1 MEIQKCHEWYA
12 AERGTFLTIDHFS
25 SMIMM
30 LPSVMVAGSDGDFD
44 ELEKQN
50 LANSCKE
57 IDSNLHVGFEIYSEL
72 CYLLSP
78 GAENHRN
85 TVLDCIKAELSKDQ
99 SYGELIIE
107 MMTEMAD
114 SSDGISDTEAAKIA
128 ELRSVL
134 SI

>member
-1 MEIQKCHEWYA
+1 MEIQKCHEWYVS
-12 AERGTFLTIDHFS
+12 ERGTFLSIDHFS

-30 LPSVMVAGSDGDFD
+30 LPATMVACSDGDFD

-57 IDSNLHVGFEIYSEL
+57 IDANEHVGFEVYAEL
-72 CYLLSP
+72 CHLV
-78 GAENHRN
+78 GAGAADQRSK
-85 TVLDCIKAELSKDQ
+85 VLDCIKTELSKDA
-99 SYGELIIE
+99 SNGELIVE

-114 SSDGISDTEAAKIA
+114 SSDGISSTEAAKIS
-128 ELRSVL
+128 EIRNML

>member
-1 MEIQKCHEWYA
+1 MELKKCHEWYVS
-12 AERGTFLTIDHFS
+12 ERGTFLTIDHFS

-30 LPSVMVAGSDGDFD
+30 LPSVIVAGSDGYFD

-50 LANSCKE
+50 LANACKE
-57 IDSNLHVGFEIYSEL
+57 IDSNLHVCFEIYSEL

-78 GAENHRN
+78 GSESYRN
-85 TVLDCIKAELSKDQ
+85 TLMDCIKGELYKDQ

>member
-1 MEIQKCHEWYA
+1 MEIQKCHDWYTS
-12 AERGTFLTIDHFS
+12 ERGTFLSIDHFS

-57 IDSNLHVGFEIYSEL
+57 IDSNEHVGFEIYAEL
-72 CYLLSP
+72 CYLLSA
-78 GAENHRN
+78 GAANHRN
-85 TVLDCIKAELSKDQ
+85 TVLDCIKTELSKDQ
-99 SYGELIIE
+99 SHGELIIE
-107 MMTEMAD
+107 MVNEMAD
-114 SSDGISDTEAAKIA
+114 SSDGVSDTEAAKIA

>member
-1 MEIQKCHEWYA
+1 MEIQKCHEWYV
-12 AERGTFLTIDHFS
+12 EDRSTFLTVNHFS

-30 LPSVMVAGSDGDFD
+30 LPATLVASSDGDFD

-57 IDSNLHVGFEIYSEL
+57 IDSNEHVGFEIYSEL
-72 CYLLSP
+72 SFLV
-78 GAENHRN
+78 GAHAENHRN
-85 TVLDCIKAELSKDQ
+85 KILDCIKTELSKDQ
-99 SYGELIIE
+99 SHSELILE

-128 ELRSVL
+128 ELRNVL

>member
-1 MEIQKCHEWYA
+1 MEIQKCHEWYTN
-12 AERGTFLTIDHFS
+12 ERGTFLTIDHFS

-72 CYLLSP
+72 CYLLSA

-85 TVLDCIKAELSKDQ
+85 TVLDCIKSELNKDQ

>member
-1 MEIQKCHEWYA
+1 MEILKCHEWYT

-57 IDSNLHVGFEIYSEL
+57 IDSNAHVGFEIYSEL
-72 CYLLSP
+72 CYLMSS

-85 TVLDCIKAELSKDQ
+85 TVIGCIKAELEKDHGH
-99 SYGELIIE
+99 GELIIE